1 MINDSTKVGIDISIL
16 RRIEKVMPSYQQ
28 KKAFV
33 NHLLD
38 EAVSRLEAKA
48 ELPKVDA

>member
-1 MINDSTKVGIDISIL
+1 MVHDSTKVGIDISL
-16 RRIEKVMPSYQQ
+16 LKRIERVMPSYQQ

-38 EAVSRLEAKA
+38 EAVSRLEEKA
-48 ELPKVDA
+48 ELPKIDA

>member
-1 MINDSTKVGIDISIL
+1 MVNDSTKVGIDISIL
-16 RRIEKVMPSYQQ
+16 QRIEKVMPSYQQ

-33 NHLLD
+33 NYLLD

>member
-1 MINDSTKVGIDISIL
+1 MVNDSTKVGIDISIL
-16 RRIEKVMPSYQQ
+16 KRIERVMPSYQQ

>member
-1 MINDSTKVGIDISIL
+1 MVNDSTKVGIDL
-16 RRIEKVMPSYQQ
+16 KLLKRIENVMPSYQQ

-38 EAVSRLEAKA
+38 EAVTRLEEKA
-48 ELPKVDA
+48 GLPKVDA

>member
-1 MINDSTKVGIDISIL
+1 MVNDSTKVGIDTSL
-16 RRIEKVMPSYQQ
+16 LKRIEKVMPSYQQ

-38 EAVSRLEAKA
+38 EAVTRLEAKA
-48 ELPKVDA
+48 GMPKADA

>member
-1 MINDSTKVGIDISIL
+1 MVHDSTKVGIDTSL
-16 RRIEKVMPSYQQ
+16 LKRIEKVMPSYHQ

-38 EAVSRLEAKA
+38 EAVSRLESRAEVPKA
-48 ELPKVDA
+48 DV